1 MKKKCDFSGV
11 ISFFVCCITIWAILG
26 FHARVLATIAFSVC
40 RFRIINVGYLILFF
54 PPGYRLSGLFLS
66 ASGCQM
72 KESVLSVFVDLL
84 FVSLFTSFYCL
95 ILCHLTIGFCGV
107 QLTLHNDIFQRRGF
121 WHVWHCSTYIQAC
134 SSSLLSTTLYWLTK
148 QDGLN
153 RACKII
159 RGSFWSFW
167 TFNWAALSIA
177 CYAIGCQNLT
187 ANSLNTTCSCGYR
200 LFVESY
206 PFSEPWVKTMF
217 ALIGFL
223 DYFVELWM
231 VTRLDCDSISPEAK
245 QQITLIIFKFG
256 MRGISQ
262 KF

>member
-1 MKKKCDFSGV
+1 MWFFWSNFLFCLLHNSLNHFGFSCTCFKRPLLSRFVAFGWLLMLDTLFCFPRQDIDCPFCCYPPRAVRWKKVS
-11 ISFFVCCITIWAILG
+11 S
-26 FHARVLATIAFSVC
+26 
-40 RFRIINVGYLILFF
+40 LFF
-54 PPGYRLSGLFLS
+54 LIYYLFLYLLLS
-66 ASGCQM
+66 IVWFYVTSQLAFVVFNWRYIMIFFKDEVSGM
-72 KESVLSVFVDLL
+72 FGIVRPT
-84 FVSLFTSFYCL
+84 FTPFGCSF
-95 ILCHLTIGFCGV
+95 
-107 QLTLHNDIFQRRGF
+107 
-121 WHVWHCSTYIQAC
+121 
-134 SSSLLSTTLYWLTK
+134 SLLSTTLFWLTK

-153 RACKII
+153 RACKMV

-217 ALIGFL
+217 ALTGFL
-223 DYFVELWM
+223 DYFVVLWM

-245 QQITLIIFKFG
+245 QQITLILFKLG